1 VNKADQLIADK
12 IIGNQ
17 LLLERFTAGEKAKV
31 YKIIVQMQ
39 KELKVKLATDLTDFG
54 KARVNKLL
62 KECTAIMNEYYSGIQ
77 QELDLTGLANQQAA
91 ATQQAIATVG
101 LDASL
106 PTVAVMKELVNGSL
120 IDGAASG
127 AWWAKQSE
135 DLQFKFAAQIRQGIA
150 ANETL
155 QDIIRRVAGSPRLG
169 TPGIMEISRRNASAL
184 VHTSIQQVANDAR
197 LATYQANADVIK
209 GVRHLATFDSHTCA
223 QQCVPRSG
231 AEWDLEGNP
240 IKGRFPFQSPPL
252 HFNCRC
258 VLTPVTKTF
267 RELGINMDEP
277 PGTRASDLGQVPA
290 DMSMDSFLRRHD
302 TDYQDEL
309 LGKGKAQLWR
319 DGKITLSD
327 LLSQSGRPL
336 TLKQLQAAA

>member
-1 VNKADQLIADK
+1 MRV
-12 IIGNQ
+12 
-17 LLLERFTAGEKAKV
+17 
-31 YKIIVQMQ
+31 Q
-39 KELKVKLATDLTDFG
+39 KELKYKLINGLSDYG
-54 KARVNKLL
+54 KSRVTALL
-62 KECTAIMNEYYSGIQ
+62 KEVNQVIDQGYNNIQ
-77 QELDLTGLANQQAA
+77 GSLDFSGLANHEADF
-91 ATQQAIATVG
+91 TVKSFTAIG

-267 RELGINMDEP
+267 RELGINVDEP
-277 PGTRASDLGQVPA
+277 KGTRASDLGQIPS
-290 DMSMDSFLRRHD
+290 DTSFDAFLKRHD
-302 TDYQDEL
+302 TDYQDAL
-309 LGKGKAQLWR
+309 LGKGKAQMWR
-319 DGKITLSD
+319 DGKLTLSD
-327 LLSQSGRPL
+327 LLSQAGRPL
-336 TLKQLQAAA
+336 TLKQLQEAA